1 MIELSPQIQDR
12 LRGAAVGAALGDA
25 FGMPLEFLPPRST
38 SEMVVEMQHGRLP
51 AGHFTDDTEMA
62 LALAESLLAHRPL
75 DTGDLTRRFVGWFES
90 NPDDIG
96 IQTSTILR
104 RASRGEDALQV
115 AAELLKVNP
124 DAAGNGSLMRCWPVA
139 LAYWNDL
146 PGLIETSALQSRVTH
161 AHADCVNACLVTDL
175 ILALLTRGE
184 AIPAAIQQ
192 ALELA
197 GRPLN
202 VTERVEGAP
211 HKTRNELPNSGWVLH
226 TLESA
231 IWGLTSTDN
240 FQDAIIQVAN
250 LGHDSDTAATVAG
263 ALAGA
268 AYGLGAIPTTWRK
281 LLSGEWPLGSRTMW
295 QDLGFINLADR
306 LSS

>member
-1 MIELSPQIQDR
+1 
-12 LRGAAVGAALGDA
+12 
-25 FGMPLEFLPPRST
+25 
-38 SEMVVEMQHGRLP
+38 
-51 AGHFTDDTEMA
+51 
-62 LALAESLLAHRPL
+62 
-75 DTGDLTRRFVGWFES
+75 
-90 NPDDIG
+90 
-96 IQTSTILR
+96 
-104 RASRGEDALQV
+104 
-115 AAELLKVNP
+115 
-124 DAAGNGSLMRCWPVA
+124 
-139 LAYWNDL
+139 
-146 PGLIETSALQSRVTH
+146 
-161 AHADCVNACLVTDL
+161 
-175 ILALLTRGE
+175 
-184 AIPAAIQQ
+184 
-192 ALELA
+192 LA

-231 IWGLTSTDN
+231 IWGLTNTDN

-268 AYGLGAIPTTWRK
+268 AYGLAAIPTAWRK

-306 LSS
+306 LAG